1 MAVIRGE
8 GRVQILYG
16 RSVLPVPPHRAV
28 YLSRPDLVGRHPGV
42 IVLGDASGVTSSV
55 RDLCRRIAR
64 YGYVAVAPDLSRG
77 EPAAEVTDTVMDHA
91 IGDIVAVAD
100 AIRSSWDTFAAPIAP
115 TVVALG
121 GTALVGAG
129 AAAEIGGPLVV
140 LGGPVT
146 DLESVLG
153 GVTGPVLG
161 LIAGDSEGGLEAV
174 RELHDATGRGE
185 WAVFPAV
192 SPEFF
197 DDAAEGFDQATFTDA
212 FDRLIAFL
220 DGHLAFVA
228 AQ

>member
-42 IVLGDASGVTSSV
+42 IVLGDSTGVTSSV

-64 YGYVAVAPDLSRG
+64 YGYLAVAPDLSRG
-77 EPAAEVTDTVMDHA
+77 EPAGEVTDTEMVHA
-91 IGDIVAVAD
+91 IDDVIAVAD
-100 AIRSSWDTFAAPIAP
+100 AIRSSWDTFASATAP

-121 GTALVGAG
+121 GTALVGAA
-129 AAAEIGGPLVV
+129 AAAEIGGPFVV

-146 DLESVLG
+146 DLDSVLG

-161 LIAGDSEGGLEAV
+161 LIAGDSDGGVVAV

-185 WAVFPAV
+185 WAVFPSV
-192 SPEFF
+192 SAHFF
-197 DDAAEGFDQATFTDA
+197 DDAAEGFDLATFTDA

-220 DGHLAFVA
+220 DTHMAVVA